1 MIGFFSIL
9 RGTNMVGKIHVQ
21 MSSKH
26 CAVGMI
32 KTGQGG
38 SQCSYSAISCVCT
51 WKKKSCDMSIDVLD
65 RKTRLCM
72 FSIAI
77 GLLMSGFSSST
88 VSSRWCCVLPVRC
101 HQTLQKKRAERGRE
115 LQMPGGPV
123 CCSFSPI
130 TECMFVLWTD
140 SLNVLY
146 QSTLALCYLSLL
158 LPQLHT
164 FFCRVEGGSCSYLF
178 PHFVLCS

>member
-1 MIGFFSIL
+1 MIGFFSIGRKDSRADVIQAL
-9 RGTNMVGKIHVQ
+9 CSWNNQNWTRWVTVQ
-21 MSSKH
+21 LF
-26 CAVGMI
+26 
-32 KTGQGG
+32 
-38 SQCSYSAISCVCT
+38 SYQLCMYM
-51 WKKKSCDMSIDVLD
+51 KKKNQESCDMSIDVLD
-65 RKTRLCM
+65 RKTHLCM

-77 GLLMSGFSSST
+77 GLLIFGFSSST

-130 TECMFVLWTD
+130 TEFMFVLWTD
-140 SLNVLY
+140 YLKVLY
-146 QSTLALCYLSLL
+146 QSTLALCYLGL
-158 LPQLHT
+158 LPPQQHA